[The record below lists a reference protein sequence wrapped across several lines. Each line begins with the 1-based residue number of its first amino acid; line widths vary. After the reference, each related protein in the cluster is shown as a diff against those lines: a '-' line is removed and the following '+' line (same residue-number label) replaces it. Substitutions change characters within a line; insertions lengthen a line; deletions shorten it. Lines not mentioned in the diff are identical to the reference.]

1 MVLLNT
7 NLKQLIKGKHMALP
21 TYVKKTLKMKPEVT
35 RIFDDLDQWLDYC
48 RINLIKFDAKDLYR
62 SPDYRKFQQEQ
73 EYLERKARREREG
86 RPEPVKTRE
95 PRGDYNR
102 SGNNRYQQ

>member
-7 NLKQLIKGKHMALP
+7 NLKQLIKGKIMALP
-21 TYVKKTLKMKPEVT
+21 TYVKKTLKMKPEVI

-48 RINLIKFDAKDLYR
+48 RFNLIKFDAKDLYR

-86 RPEPVKTRE
+86 RPEPIKNKEYR
-95 PRGDYNR
+95 PDFNRG
-102 SGNNRYQQ
+102 GNNRYQQ